1 MWSHHSRDIH
11 RLNVVYTSVIL
22 TLGQQRQED
31 LRTPKFWTSLAYTS
45 DCRPARTTCEVVLK
59 QSKPR
64 KIQIYF
70 TRLRYLSID
79 DR

>member
-1 MWSHHSRDIH
+1 MKTCGPTIAGTFTDWMWC
-11 RLNVVYTSVIL
+11 YTSVIL

-59 QSKPR
+59 QSKHR

-70 TRLRYLSID
+70 TRLR
-79 DR
+79 